1 MSRPVF
7 ISHAVANKELADKL
21 VDLLE
26 TGVGIPDR
34 DIFCSSLEGMGIPSG
49 HNFVDFIRAQ
59 IREPRVVILLLSPQY
74 FESQF
79 CLCELGAAWVLT
91 HQLIP
96 LLVPPLEFSDVK
108 AVLTGVQVL
117 KINDGAA
124 LNQMQ
129 QDLIDGLSIRG
140 KAFARWESKRKK
152 FLKSIEGIEKST
164 PLGSTVS
171 REEYEELR
179 QKYEGA
185 VSEIEDMEEDIEER
199 GVLIDKLK
207 SAKDSEDVKAI
218 VAESLSERE
227 RFDELVKRAKDALK
241 PLPSIVE
248 EALYYHFRDECL
260 PWPNAFDDY
269 QRDEVNEAI
278 EDDYLAGRDEG
289 VEVVEDDP
297 RIARAISELW
307 ELRSFVNSI
316 DEDSGFNN
324 YYSDTYDHR
333 LNFESRRFW
342 RTHLF

>member
-7 ISHAVANKELADKL
+7 ISHAVVNKVLADKL

-49 HNFVDFIRAQ
+49 RNFVDFIRTQ

-74 FESQF
+74 FDSQF

-96 LLVPPLEFSDVK
+96 LLVPPLEISDVK

-117 KINDGAA
+117 KINDGSA

-140 KAFARWESKRKK
+140 KAFARWEAKRNK

-179 QKYEGA
+179 QKYDDA
-185 VSEIEDMEEDIEER
+185 VSEIEDMGEEIEEKD
-199 GVLIDKLK
+199 GLIKKLK
-207 SAKDSEDVKAI
+207 AAKDSEVVKAI
-218 VAESLSERE
+218 VSESLSERE

-241 PLPSIVE
+241 PLPLIVE
-248 EALYYHFRDECL
+248 EALYYRFRGEYL

-269 QRDEVNEAI
+269 RKDEVNQAI
-278 EDDYLAGRDEG
+278 EDDYLKGRDEG

-297 RIARAISELW
+297 RIAMASSELS
-307 ELRSFVNSI
+307 ELRSFVSSI
-316 DEDSGFNN
+316 DEESEFND

-333 LNFESRRFW
+333 LNFGSRRFW
-342 RTHLF
+342 DTHLF